1 MTLINRDS
9 GLLVLRLVVAA
20 IFLWHG
26 YPKVL
31 DPPGAVEKF
40 IGFGLPGWL
49 GPIVGWA
56 EIIAGVALVLGFMHR
71 WACAVLLVIIIGAL
85 AIVQIPNGI
94 SSGLERDALVTA
106 SLLVLL
112 IESRLGYSVT
122 GRSQSE

>member
-49 GPIVGWA
+49 RCRGCRPRDF
-56 EIIAGVALVLGFMHR
+56 GFMHR